1 MAGDSRRRRPGA
13 DLLIVDFPRIGQSEA
28 KNSTKT
34 PVDSVV
40 TEREAHVDI
49 RQLEALLAVAE
60 TGSFTTAADHLHTVQ
75 SNVSEHVR
83 QLEAEL
89 GVQLLVRGRRGTVP
103 TEFGVRVIE
112 RARAVRSE
120 LEALH
125 KDLSMLQGLE
135 TGHAT
140 LGVVGTVSRLLVP
153 MLVAEM
159 RQSVPGLSL
168 RLTEGASERLAGE
181 VAERELASAV
191 VTEPV
196 SDPRL
201 HVEHLRDEALVA
213 LVPDDILPNA
223 DDDEPIA
230 LAELARE
237 TLILPPAGNP
247 LRDEVETAARAER
260 VELRVPI
267 EVEGIRLIADLVG
280 AGVGVSILPE
290 TAVAPDHAG
299 VRQLRIARMPPR
311 RLALVT
317 ARGVQLSLADQA
329 VHDAVRRIVRDE
341 PLPVAAP
348 SA

>member
-1 MAGDSRRRRPGA
+1 M
-13 DLLIVDFPRIGQSEA
+13 
-28 KNSTKT
+28 
-34 PVDSVV
+34 
-40 TEREAHVDI
+40 DI
-49 RQLEALLAVAE
+49 RQLEAFLAVAE
-60 TGSFTTAADHLHTVQ
+60 AGSFTTAADRLHTVQ

-89 GVQLLVRGRRGTVP
+89 GVQLLVRGRRVTVP

-112 RARAVRSE
+112 RARAIRSE
-120 LEALH
+120 IEALR

-153 MLVAEM
+153 MVVAEM
-159 RQSVPGLSL
+159 RKSAPGVSL

-181 VAERELASAV
+181 VAGRQLACAV

-201 HVEHLRDEALVA
+201 HVEHLRDEDLVA
-213 LVPDDILPNA
+213 LVPSSRHLRGR
-223 DDDEPIA
+223 EPIA
-230 LAELARE
+230 LAELATE

-267 EVEGIRLIADLVG
+267 EVEGVRLIADLVAAG
-280 AGVGVSILPE
+280 AGVSILPE
-290 TAVAPDHAG
+290 TAVAHDHAG
-299 VRQLRIARMPPR
+299 LRQMRIARMPPR
-311 RLALVT
+311 RLAVVT

-341 PLPVAAP
+341 RRPTAER

>member
-1 MAGDSRRRRPGA
+1 MD
-13 DLLIVDFPRIGQSEA
+13 V
-28 KNSTKT
+28 
-34 PVDSVV
+34 
-40 TEREAHVDI
+40 

-60 TGSFTTAADHLHTVQ
+60 TGSFTAAADHLHTVQ

-103 TEFGVRVIE
+103 TEFGARVIE
-112 RARAVRSE
+112 RGRAIRSE
-120 LEALH
+120 IEALH

-153 MLVAEM
+153 MVVAEM
-159 RQSVPGLSL
+159 RRSAPGLSL

-181 VAERELASAV
+181 VAERQLASAV

-201 HVEHLRDEALVA
+201 HVEHLRDEDLVA
-213 LVPDDILPNA
+213 LVPSFLRPDWR
-223 DDDEPIA
+223 EPIA

-267 EVEGIRLIADLVG
+267 EVEGVRLIADLVS

-290 TAVAPDHAG
+290 TAVAQDHTG
-299 VRQLRIARMPPR
+299 LRQLRIARMPPR

-329 VHDAVRRIVRDE
+329 VHDAVRRMVRDE
-341 PLPVAAP
+341 RLPSKTSVA
-348 SA
+348 

>member
-1 MAGDSRRRRPGA
+1 M
-13 DLLIVDFPRIGQSEA
+13 DL
-28 KNSTKT
+28 
-34 PVDSVV
+34 
-40 TEREAHVDI
+40 

-89 GVQLLVRGRRGTVP
+89 GLQLLVRGRRGTVP
-103 TEFGVRVIE
+103 TEFGTRVIE
-112 RARAVRSE
+112 RARAIRSE
-120 LEALH
+120 IEALH

-153 MLVAEM
+153 MVVTEM
-159 RQSVPGLSL
+159 RQTSPGLSL
-168 RLTEGASERLAGE
+168 RLTEGASERLAAE
-181 VAERELASAV
+181 VAERQLASAV

-196 SDPRL
+196 ADPRL

-213 LVPDDILPNA
+213 LVPPLVLPDA
-223 DDDEPIA
+223 HEPIA
-230 LAELARE
+230 LADLASE

-260 VELRVPI
+260 VELRVRI

-290 TAVAPDHAG
+290 TAVARDHDG
-299 VRQLRIARMPPR
+299 VRQLHIARMPPR

-329 VHDAVRRIVRDE
+329 VHDAVRRIVRDD
-341 PLPVAAP
+341 PLPLDP
-348 SA
+348 

>member
-1 MAGDSRRRRPGA
+1 M
-13 DLLIVDFPRIGQSEA
+13 DL
-28 KNSTKT
+28 
-34 PVDSVV
+34 
-40 TEREAHVDI
+40 

-60 TGSFTTAADHLHTVQ
+60 TGSFTAAADQLHTVQ

-89 GVQLLVRGRRGTVP
+89 GVQLLVRGRRATVA

-112 RARAVRSE
+112 RARAIRSE
-120 LEALH
+120 IEALR

-153 MLVAEM
+153 MVVAEM
-159 RQSVPGLSL
+159 RTHAPGVSL
-168 RLTEGASERLAGE
+168 RLTEGASERLAAE
-181 VAERELASAV
+181 VADRQLASAV

-196 SDPRL
+196 SNPLL
-201 HVEHLRDEALVA
+201 HVEHLHDEDLVA
-213 LVPDDILPNA
+213 LVPTRLHARLTEPLP
-223 DDDEPIA
+223 
-230 LAELARE
+230 LSELARE
-237 TLILPPAGNP
+237 TLILPPDGNP
-247 LRDEVETAARAER
+247 LRDEVESAALAER

-267 EVEGIRLIADLVG
+267 EVEGIRLIADLVA

-290 TAVAPDHAG
+290 TAVAHDHVG
-299 VRQLRIARMPPR
+299 VRQMRIARMPPR

-341 PLPVAAP
+341 GLPRANGAR
-348 SA
+348 

>member
-1 MAGDSRRRRPGA
+1 MD
-13 DLLIVDFPRIGQSEA
+13 V
-28 KNSTKT
+28 
-34 PVDSVV
+34 
-40 TEREAHVDI
+40 

-60 TGSFTTAADHLHTVQ
+60 AGSFTAAADQLHTVQ

-103 TEFGVRVIE
+103 SEFGVRVIE

-120 LEALH
+120 IEALY

-153 MLVAEM
+153 MVVAEM
-159 RQSVPGLSL
+159 RKTAPGVSL

-181 VAERELASAV
+181 VADRQLANAV

-196 SDPRL
+196 SDARL

-213 LVPDDILPNA
+213 LVPSSLRLNA
-223 DDDEPIA
+223 REPIA
-230 LAELARE
+230 LAELAHE
-237 TLILPPAGNP
+237 TLILPPEGNP
-247 LRDEVETAARAER
+247 LRDEVETAARADE

-267 EVEGIRLIADLVG
+267 EVEGIRLIADLVA

-290 TAVAPDHAG
+290 TAVAADHVG

-317 ARGVQLSLADQA
+317 ARGVQLSLADEA
-329 VHDAVRRIVRDE
+329 VHDAVRRLVRDE
-341 PLPVAAP
+341 QLP
-348 SA
+348 SAIAGV

>member
-1 MAGDSRRRRPGA
+1 
-13 DLLIVDFPRIGQSEA
+13 
-28 KNSTKT
+28 
-34 PVDSVV
+34 
-40 TEREAHVDI
+40 
-49 RQLEALLAVAE
+49 
-60 TGSFTTAADHLHTVQ
+60 
-75 SNVSEHVR
+75 
-83 QLEAEL
+83 
-89 GVQLLVRGRRGTVP
+89 VP
-103 TEFGVRVIE
+103 TEFGVRVVE
-112 RARAVRSE
+112 RARAIRSE
-120 LEALH
+120 IEALH

-153 MLVAEM
+153 MVVAEM
-159 RQSVPGLSL
+159 RRSAPGVSL

-181 VAERELASAV
+181 VAGRQLASAV

-201 HVEHLRDEALVA
+201 HVEHLRDEDLVA
-213 LVPDDILPNA
+213 LVPTELRLRGRD
-223 DDDEPIA
+223 PIA
-230 LAELARE
+230 LADLSRE

-267 EVEGIRLIADLVG
+267 EVEGVRLIADLVG

-290 TAVAPDHAG
+290 TAVAPDHVG

-317 ARGVQLSLADQA
+317 TRGVQLSLADQA
-329 VHDAVRRIVRDE
+329 VHDAVRRLVRDE
-341 PLPVAAP
+341 RLPHNDRPAQENLATDVREV

>member
-1 MAGDSRRRRPGA
+1 MD
-13 DLLIVDFPRIGQSEA
+13 V
-28 KNSTKT
+28 
-34 PVDSVV
+34 
-40 TEREAHVDI
+40 

-60 TGSFTTAADHLHTVQ
+60 AGSFTAAADRLHTVQ

-103 TEFGVRVIE
+103 SEFGVRVIE

-120 LEALH
+120 IEALY

-153 MLVAEM
+153 MVVSEM
-159 RQSVPGLSL
+159 RKTAPGVSL
-168 RLTEGASERLAGE
+168 RLTEGASERLAGD
-181 VAERELASAV
+181 VADRQLANAV

-196 SDPRL
+196 SDVRL

-213 LVPDDILPNA
+213 LVPSAMLLTA
-223 DDDEPIA
+223 SEPIA
-230 LAELARE
+230 LTELAHE

-247 LRDEVETAARAER
+247 LRDEVETAARAEE

-267 EVEGIRLIADLVG
+267 EVEGIRLIADLVA

-290 TAVAPDHAG
+290 TAVARDHVG

-317 ARGVQLSLADQA
+317 ARGVQLSLADVA

-341 PLPVAAP
+341 TLP
-348 SA
+348 SALSAD